1 MKKQLNEIHRMQQLV
16 GILKE
21 NQLNEKVTIFQPGKN
36 LGAYSPADGDLSAGL
51 KDNCLILGTLT
62 DVETN
67 TIDAV
72 VFEGDNHV
80 CILTPDSGYGAPV
93 ISVHDKSVL
102 KEIQD
107 RIQK

>member
-1 MKKQLNEIHRMQQLV
+1 MKEQLNEIKRIQQLA

-21 NQLNEKVTIFQPGKN
+21 NQLNEEVTIFQPGQN

-51 KDNCLILGTLT
+51 KDDCTVLGTLT
-62 DVETN
+62 DIETN
-67 TIDAV
+67 TINAV
-72 VFEGDNHV
+72 VFEGSNYV
-80 CILTPDSGYGAPV
+80 CILTPDSGYGAPA
-93 ISVHDKSVL
+93 ISIHDKSVL